1 MKVRKWSC
9 DMLEWGVKK
18 HNFKMPK
25 TLLMPV
31 PFTIKVTKEILELS
45 RNCGRNEIEIIGK
58 IAQLLW
64 R

>member
-1 MKVRKWSC
+1 
-9 DMLEWGVKK
+9 MLEWGVKK